1 MFAGVNMANL
11 DLKTGE
17 GLLQACNRAEAD
29 IDPADIDKVAQF
41 LERVQST
48 APEERSGEPFVR
60 LVWEQNPLDGLGH
73 GDYSL
78 EDAYADVGFR
88 DEFAKAI
95 NRTLPQEGQQR
106 LEAINSLVS
115 HAGELAQKFTKPNKA
130 GKQDIPVAKTLR
142 ALTALFPFDLTPP
155 TYVVTLRDLATAM
168 DLPSRRGHSYL
179 KHANRSR
186 EIIDRLDSVLGPPPE
201 SDWTALA
208 TRRQLARSLGNLC
221 SESAL
226 TQEEELKPLPASDR
240 RKGLVAFGGLWERL
254 LRVVEYVNNKPTK
267 DELRNFMREG
277 YPAKKEGSISI
288 EINSIEKEFN
298 AIKALEDRYSLTDTG
313 KKLLETRNP
322 DAVREWLLTRILGPD
337 HVLVALG
344 KRACTKQDVTELLQ
358 RVNPGW
364 TSKFAP
370 DQMVSWLRALN
381 VVEMDPSG
389 NLILTKSGRR
399 WESLIHWEPEYLQKR
414 PDNNVLPPISTLE
427 ELARE
432 LNLAVDFLQNIETL
446 LEEKKQVIF
455 QGPPGTGKTFVA
467 QKLARHLAGTD
478 DRCALVQFHPSY
490 SYEDFVRGYRPTLL
504 DNGQAGFE
512 QKNGPFLRIA
522 REAERDPARNY
533 YLIIDEINRG
543 NLAKVLG
550 ELYFLLE
557 YRKTAVNLMYQE
569 DEEHPFKMP
578 PNLYIIGTMNTADR
592 SIALVDLALRRRFAF
607 VDFATN
613 TEPVKGL
620 LRRWLQANDLA
631 HMEWVAD
638 IVERANEKLDD
649 HHAAIGPSYFMR
661 RELDEAAVDRIW
673 KHQVLPYV
681 EEHLF
686 GQRDRLGEFV
696 LDALRRTPDPT
707 GGEAGD
713 DGALQNAGEGNDA

>member
-1 MFAGVNMANL
+1 MTSDSAQGQARPCWFVGASYRPGGDQTERFNREGSWEMQRPDEGEYTPAGQRYVERVKAMRPGDRIAIKSTFVQKKEVPFDNRGKDVSVMRIKAIGEIAENPGDGHTLKVNWTRLDPPREWYFFTGRDTVWKVIPGSGTSPWKADALIDFTFENKPQDYKRFQEGSSSDTNTDPWDDFLQRAEEYLGTVSLEEEEIRYKRRVGEEHAQARELVLQGSEEWGNAIRRANPQNLLFHVNKSKLNYWISKEPKAARQALRTLWGTNDRPLAERIAAFCEECPNSVVSGAGGRANL
-11 DLKTGE
+11 ISVLLMGEDVEQYPPYRIRVMNKAFAETGYPPPQKSATEADLYEHALTFLDRFIE
-17 GLLQACNRAEAD
+17 EAEARD
-29 IDPADIDKVAQF
+29 IHVRHRLDAQSIVWGT
-41 LERVQST
+41 LNLIGLDDDEEDQLSSQSANT
-48 APEERSGEPFVR
+48 
-60 LVWEQNPLDGLGH
+60 
-73 GDYSL
+73 L
-78 EDAYADVGFR
+78 ED
-88 DEFAKAI
+88 
-95 NRTLPQEGQQR
+95 L
-106 LEAINSLVS
+106 
-115 HAGELAQKFTKPNKA
+115 AGELH
-130 GKQDIPVAKTLR
+130 
-142 ALTALFPFDLTPP
+142 
-155 TYVVTLRDLATAM
+155 
-168 DLPSRRGHSYL
+168 LPIDFL
-179 KHANRSR
+179 K
-186 EIIDRLDSVLGPPPE
+186 
-201 SDWTALA
+201 
-208 TRRQLARSLGNLC
+208 
-221 SESAL
+221 
-226 TQEEELKPLPASDR
+226 K
-240 RKGLVAFGGLWERL
+240 
-254 LRVVEYVNNKPTK
+254 
-267 DELRNFMREG
+267 
-277 YPAKKEGSISI
+277 
-288 EINSIEKEFN
+288 IEK
-298 AIKALEDRYSLTDTG
+298 
-313 KKLLETRNP
+313 
-322 DAVREWLLTRILGPD
+322 
-337 HVLVALG
+337 
-344 KRACTKQDVTELLQ
+344 
-358 RVNPGW
+358 
-364 TSKFAP
+364 
-370 DQMVSWLRALN
+370 
-381 VVEMDPSG
+381 
-389 NLILTKSGRR
+389 
-399 WESLIHWEPEYLQKR
+399 
-414 PDNNVLPPISTLE
+414 
-427 ELARE
+427 
-432 LNLAVDFLQNIETL
+432 L

-467 QKLARHLAGTD
+467 QKLAQHLAGAE
-478 DRCALVQFHPSY
+478 DRYEVVQFHPSY

-504 DNGQAGFE
+504 DKGQAGFE
-512 QKNGPFLRIA
+512 FKDGPFLRIA
-522 REAERDPARNY
+522 RQAEQDPDGNY

-631 HMEWVAD
+631 HMEWMAD

-713 DGALQNAGEGNDA
+713 DGALQNADEGNDA

>member
-1 MFAGVNMANL
+1 MANL

-48 APEERSGEPFVR
+48 APEDRSGESFVR

-78 EDAYADVGFR
+78 ENAYTDAGFR
-88 DEFAKAI
+88 DDFAKAV
-95 NRTLPQEGQQR
+95 NQTLPQEGQQR
-106 LEAINSLVS
+106 LEAINGLVDQT
-115 HAGELAQKFTKPNKA
+115 GELAKKFVKANKS
-130 GKQDIPVAKTLR
+130 GEQQVPMAKTLR

-155 TYVVTLRDLATAM
+155 TYAVTLKKLTIAM
-168 DLPSRRGHSYL
+168 DLTSRTSKYTYGKYAE
-179 KHANRSR
+179 KSR
-186 EIIDRLDSVLGPPPE
+186 EIIDRLDGVLGPLPK

-221 SESAL
+221 SESAPA
-226 TQEEELKPLPASDR
+226 QEAELKPLPASDR

-277 YPAKKEGSISI
+277 YPAKKDGSIST

-298 AIKALEDRYSLTDTG
+298 AIEAWENRYSLTDTG
-313 KKLLETRNP
+313 RKLLETRSP
-322 DAVREWLLTRILGPD
+322 DAVRDWLLTRILGPD

-344 KRACTKQDVTELLQ
+344 KGVCTKQDVTELLQ

-364 TSKFAP
+364 TTKFAP
-370 DQMVSWLRALN
+370 DQMLSWLRALS
-381 VVEMDPSG
+381 VVELDPSG
-389 NLILTKSGRR
+389 NLVLTESGRR
-399 WESLIHWEPEYLQKR
+399 WESLIHWEPEYLEKP
-414 PDNNVLPPISTLE
+414 PDDNALPPISTLE

-432 LNLAVDFLQNIETL
+432 LNLPVDFLQNIETL

-467 QKLARHLAGTD
+467 QKFARHLAGAK
-478 DRCALVQFHPSY
+478 DRCELVQFHPSY

-504 DNGQAGFE
+504 DQGQAGFE
-512 QKNGPFLRIA
+512 LKDGPFLRIA
-522 REAERDPARNY
+522 RQAEQDPDRNY
-533 YLIIDEINRG
+533 FLIIDEINRG

-557 YRKTAVNLMYQE
+557 YRKEAVNLMYQE

-620 LRRWLQANDLA
+620 LSRWLEANNLA
-631 HMEWVAD
+631 GMDWVAD

-661 RELDEAAVDRIW
+661 RKLDDAAVERIW
-673 KHQVLPYV
+673 KHAVLPYV

-686 GQRDRLGEFV
+686 GQRDRLGEFA
-696 LDALRRTPDPT
+696 LDALRGMSAPKGR
-707 GGEAGD
+707 EAGNGGD
-713 DGALQNAGEGNDA
+713 LQDAGEGNDA